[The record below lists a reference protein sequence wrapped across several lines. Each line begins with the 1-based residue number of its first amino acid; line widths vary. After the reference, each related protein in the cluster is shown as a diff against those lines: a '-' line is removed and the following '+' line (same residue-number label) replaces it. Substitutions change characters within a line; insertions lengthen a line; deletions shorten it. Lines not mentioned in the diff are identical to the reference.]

1 MYNTKIEIGKS
12 NPLGLRR
19 PKTRRAIICLGGGIE
34 GLEIIKQVD
43 ASGYMP
49 IVVDVNWQSP
59 GIQWAR
65 KHDDRAMSWQAD
77 VYNKNSVSTA
87 ITRILNH
94 TYGVQNII
102 DGVLCCAVDAS
113 DSQAVLAEKYH
124 WPTIGVR
131 QAELAKDK
139 FKQYEWLR
147 DHNIPV
153 PPTQLADFNTPY
165 SSEYNVVKPLSGR
178 GARGVSRYDKSN
190 FKSAVWRAIVESY
203 PNKGIILQKWMDGL
217 QLSTE
222 SVIYNNQLIFTAVA
236 LRNYDHLDSL
246 YPYVI
251 ENGSDT
257 PFHLSEQLMTNLNK
271 LIHRA
276 AVWMNWNDTTVKCD
290 IVLDKDVFYIIE
302 MTPRLSGGYFCSHII
317 PLAYGFD
324 VVDAAIQ
331 FAVGKS
337 RRWGEHRLQRY
348 VSQRFLFPKLEWIGK
363 QIKHLP
369 PPIADEYV
377 GIFTYYRK
385 EGDKIVEVKKHS
397 DRLAQCTVVA
407 QTAQRSRDL
416 CNKII
421 DDIEAG
427 IVVE

>member
-1 MYNTKIEIGKS
+1 MDKQDD
-12 NPLGLRR
+12 PRR
-19 PKTRRAIICLGGGIE
+19 PKTRHAIICLGGGIE
-34 GLEIIKQVD
+34 GLEIIKRVD
-43 ASGYMP
+43 AAGYMP
-49 IVVDVNWQSP
+49 IVVDVNGQSP

-65 KHDDRAMSWQAD
+65 ENDDRAMSWQAD
-77 VYNKNSVSTA
+77 VYNRNSVSIA

-94 TYGVQNII
+94 TFGVQNII
-102 DGVLCCAVDAS
+102 DGVLCCAVDAP

-124 WPTIGVR
+124 WLTIGVR

-153 PPTQLADFNTPY
+153 PPTKLADFNTPY
-165 SSEYNVVKPLSGR
+165 SSEYNVVKPLFGR
-178 GARGVSRYDKSN
+178 GARGVSRYDESN
-190 FKSAVWRAIVESY
+190 FKSAVWRAIVEGY
-203 PNKGIILQKWMDGL
+203 PNKGIILQRWMDGL

-222 SVIYNNQLIFTAVA
+222 SVIYRGEMVFTAVA
-236 LRNYDHLDSL
+236 LRNYDHLDML

-257 PFHLSEQLMTNLNK
+257 PFNLSSQLTASLNHLIL
-271 LIHRA
+271 RA
-276 AVWMNWNDTTVKCD
+276 ALCMGWDNTTVKCD
-290 IVLDKDVFYIIE
+290 IVLDKDVFYVIE

-317 PLAYGFD
+317 PLCYEFD
-324 VVDAAIQ
+324 MVNAAIR

-337 RRWGEHRLQRY
+337 RRWGEHRPLRY
-348 VSQRFLFPKLEWIGK
+348 VCQRFLFPKPEWIGK

-369 PPIADEYV
+369 SPIADEHV

-397 DRLAQCTVVA
+397 DRLAQCIVA
-407 QTAQRSRDL
+407 ASSARNAREL
-416 CNKII
+416 CEKII
-421 DDIEAG
+421 GDTEAG